1 MKVCRG
7 VYLSM
12 NFFHLSNTLGSA
24 YMGSISAGQICKYFK
39 LGTICVDLGF
49 FLELRCSQSS
59 LLENQAQTEP
69 QFYAWF
75 ALHFNLTSSKN

>member
-49 FLELRCSQSS
+49 FWSSVALSRHYWKTKRKQSLNSTLGLRSI
-59 LLENQAQTEP
+59 LI
-69 QFYAWF
+69 
-75 ALHFNLTSSKN
+75 